1 MPTLIHPLT
10 TNRWSVEG
18 EPEYGRIRLSRLH
31 QLERARLGI
40 ETIARLVGNSA
51 LEPNASG
58 ASPFDAETVARLM
71 GGVESLCEHIGIL
84 GETIQE
90 ESSQDNE
97 RTH

>member
-1 MPTLIHPLT
+1 MTAQQHPLT

-58 ASPFDAETVARLM
+58 ASPFDPETVARLM
-71 GGVESLCEHIGIL
+71 GE
-84 GETIQE
+84 
-90 ESSQDNE
+90 
-97 RTH
+97 